1 MLLKI
6 NSVRNSGFGLISDM
20 RILYFFIL
28 GFLFFSPGVFP
39 QLDKEQLKNELD
51 EILKDDFFNSSSI
64 ALDVYDLT
72 AGEYLYKA
80 NENKLLNPASNMKL
94 LTSAAGL
101 VFLGPRYN
109 FITSVQYTGEI
120 VNNTLLGDLYVVG
133 GFDPDFKTSDL
144 NLFIKDIKKA
154 GIKEVSGNI
163 YGDVSKKDSVFWG
176 WGWMWDDDPSTDAP
190 YLSALNIN
198 SNSINVFVTGSGQ
211 GEKPSVATNPET
223 GYIRIINNAITSSVE
238 TQKIWITR
246 DWRNRKND
254 IYVSGYILPP
264 EFAAEDTI
272 QDRVNIF
279 RPDLYF
285 LTLFK
290 EKLEKSGIKIGGN
303 ISLLRKPLSAKW
315 ISVCSREYDS
325 VMVYMNKHSDN
336 LSAEMTL
343 YSLAASFN
351 TYPVSAAEGLNVI
364 DSLLTLCGI
373 DEQNDVI
380 ADGSGV
386 SRYNLLSA
394 EQILSVLKYMYVN
407 DPDLFQIYYK
417 SLPVAGIDGT
427 LGKRMIGTIAQGKVH
442 AKTGTLRGVSCLS
455 GYATGKNNH
464 IIAFSILEQNFID
477 QTDYARFIQ
486 NKICELLCQYE

>member
-1 MLLKI
+1 LKI
-6 NSVRNSGFGLISDM
+6 NLVRNSGYGHISDM
-20 RILYFFIL
+20 KLIYLFIL
-28 GFLFFSPGVFP
+28 EFLFFSPGVFP
-39 QLDKEQLKNELD
+39 QLNKEQLKNGLD
-51 EILKDDFFNSSSI
+51 EILKDNFFNSSSI
-64 ALDVYDLT
+64 AVDVYDLT

-133 GFDPDFKTSDL
+133 GFDPDFRTSDL
-144 NLFIKDIKKA
+144 NKFISDIKKA

-198 SNSINVFVTGSGQ
+198 SNSIDVYVTGSGQ
-211 GEKPSVATNPET
+211 GEKPTVTTDPET

-238 TQKIWITR
+238 QQRIRITR
-246 DWRNRKND
+246 DWRSRKND
-254 IYVSGYILPP
+254 IHVSGYILPP
-264 EFAAEDTI
+264 EFAADTI
-272 QDRVNIF
+272 KNSLNIF

-303 ISLLRKPLSAKW
+303 ISLLRKPSSAKW
-315 ISVCSREYDS
+315 VSVFSRQYDS

-351 TYPVSAAEGLNVI
+351 TYPVSAAEGLTVI
-364 DSLLTLCGI
+364 DSLLSLCGI
-373 DEQNDVI
+373 NEQNDVL

-407 DPDLFQIYYK
+407 VPDLFQIYYR

-427 LGKRMIGTIAQGKVH
+427 LGKRMIGTAAQGKVH
-442 AKTGTLRGVSCLS
+442 AKTGTLRGISCLS
-455 GYATGKNNH
+455 GYASGKNNH
-464 IIAFSILEQNFID
+464 MIAFTILEQNFID
-477 QTDYARFIQ
+477 QTDYARAIQ
-486 NKICELLCQYE
+486 NRICELLCEYE

>member
-1 MLLKI
+1 MKI
-6 NSVRNSGFGLISDM
+6 NSGRNSGYGLISDM
-20 RILYFFIL
+20 KIIYLIILEFIY
-28 GFLFFSPGVFP
+28 FSPGIFP
-39 QLDKEQLKNELD
+39 QLDKSQLKNELD

-72 AGEYLYKA
+72 AGEYLYKT
-80 NENKLLNPASNMKL
+80 NETKLLNPASNMKL

-133 GFDPDFKTSDL
+133 GFDPDFRTSDL

-154 GIKEVSGNI
+154 GISEISGNI

-190 YLSALNIN
+190 YLSSLNIN
-198 SNSINVFVTGSGQ
+198 SNSIDVYVTGSGQ
-211 GEKPSVATNPET
+211 GEKPLVTTDPAT
-223 GYIRIINNAITSSVE
+223 GYIKIINNAVTSSVE
-238 TQKIWITR
+238 TQKIRITR

-254 IYVSGYILPP
+254 IYISGYILPP
-264 EFAAEDTI
+264 EFAADTI
-272 QDRVNIF
+272 KNSVNIF

-290 EKLEKSGIKIGGN
+290 EKLEKNGIKIGGN
-303 ISLLRKPLSAKW
+303 VSLLRKPVSAKW
-315 ISVCSREYDS
+315 ISVFSRQYDS

-351 TYPVSAAEGLNVI
+351 PYPVSATQGLNVI

-373 DEQNDVI
+373 NEQSDVI

-394 EQILSVLKYMYVN
+394 EQIVSVLKYMYSY
-407 DPDLFQIYYK
+407 DPDIFRIYYK
-417 SLPVAGIDGT
+417 SLPIAGIDGT
-427 LGKRMIGTIAQGKVH
+427 LGKRMIGTPAQGKVH

-455 GYATGKNNH
+455 GYAEGKNNH
-464 IIAFSILEQNFID
+464 IIAFSIMEQNFID
-477 QTDYARFIQ
+477 QTDYARNIQ